1 MAFRITI
8 VGDIGS
14 GKSTVAK
21 RIAELVGL
29 EPRSTGSIQRQLAQ
43 ARGMTVLELN
53 RVAEEDATVDKEID
67 NYLIGLPS
75 GDLVIESRM
84 AWHFVPD
91 TLKVY
96 LYVSDAEAARR
107 VVGAQRTE
115 ENYGL
120 IAHATQQI
128 LARRKSEVIRFKKYY
143 NVDIDRLL
151 NYDLVIDTTFATV
164 EEIAKLVITGREAG
178 NSPTCWIDPR
188 NLVPTHGIKDL
199 NRARLNAIEREISGS
214 GLDPSRPI
222 AVLYVG
228 HMFYL
233 VDGHLRTMAA
243 FNSGTRFV
251 PAIIA
256 ASNNDPYLSGLTAHQ
271 YVKDAVSDA
280 LVYDWEEAIGFRY
293 RDEVWKGRAATS
305 HVEILTLPG
314 LPGQVSQ

>member
-8 VGDIGS
+8 AGDIGS

-21 RIAELVGL
+21 RIAESVGL
-29 EPRSTGSIQRQLAQ
+29 QPLSTGSIQRQLAQ
-43 ARGMTVLELN
+43 ARGLTVLGLN
-53 RVAEEDATVDKEID
+53 RLAEEDATVDKEID

-96 LYVSDAEAARR
+96 LYVSDAEAALR

-143 NVDIDRLL
+143 KVDIDRLL
-151 NYDLVIDTTFATV
+151 NYNLVIDTTFVAV
-164 EEIAKLVITGREAG
+164 DEITKLVMKGREAG
-178 NSPTCWIDPR
+178 NSPICWIDPR

-199 NRARLNAIEREISGS
+199 NRARLNAIESDICRG
-214 GLDPSRPI
+214 GFDPARPI

-228 HMFYL
+228 HMFYV

-243 FNSGTRFV
+243 FKSSTRFV

-256 ASNNDPYLSGLTAHQ
+256 ASNNEPYLSGLTAHQ

-280 LVYDWEEAIGFRY
+280 LVYAWEEAIGFRY
-293 RDEVWKGRAATS
+293 RDEVWKGRAAIS
-305 HVEILTLPG
+305 HAATLP
-314 LPGQVSQ
+314 LPGRFTK